1 MDRSSSLRKEPTL
14 SLRGFWLSRSLWIAH
29 LRYAK
34 TNAFASR
41 LLAISLSMESLIFAT
56 QRPTLSLRGFSA
68 TLRYSM
74 DRSSSLRKEPTLSLR
89 GFWLS
94 RSLWIAHLRY
104 AKNQRFRFAAF
115 GYLALYGSLIFAT
128 QRTNAFASRLLA
140 ISLSMDRS
148 SSLRKEPTLSLRG
161 FWLSRSL
168 WIAR

>member
-1 MDRSSSLRKEPTL
+1 
-14 SLRGFWLSRSLWIAH
+14 
-29 LRYAK
+29 
-34 TNAFASR
+34 
-41 LLAISLSMESLIFAT
+41 
-56 QRPTLSLRGFSA
+56 
-68 TLRYSM
+68 M

-168 WIAR
+168 WIAHLRYAKNQRFRFAAFGYLALYGSLDKKKLFGMIVNKILEKIENTRGLI